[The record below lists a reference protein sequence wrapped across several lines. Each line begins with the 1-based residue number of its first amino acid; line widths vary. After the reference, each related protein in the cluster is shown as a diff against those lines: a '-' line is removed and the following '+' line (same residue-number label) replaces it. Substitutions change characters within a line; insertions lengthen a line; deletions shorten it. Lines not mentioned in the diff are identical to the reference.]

1 MPAENTCF
9 SLFADTALRFA
20 KASAALKKRFFDN
33 PYGVA
38 CSVCDRLWC
47 LKDLKPISNQEH
59 ISLLLVGGFDSV
71 EGFQV
76 CNTCRASL
84 KRGVVPTLA
93 TVNGFVYPIRPPHL
107 TSLDPVSRRLISARL
122 PFMAMQRL
130 SRVAGSL
137 SLLGQIINM
146 PVDVD
151 AMVNVLP
158 RLLGEDQAICVSIK
172 KHLLHKSTYLT
183 GMVKKKTVYEW
194 LDFLVKTPLYIE
206 HGIVFDRTRLE
217 QASQELLDPEIDLDF
232 VDAGD
237 DGASLM
243 AQQQTLNWN
252 EDKCLEIAPAQNR
265 RPLSFLFDKH
275 AEELSFPDIYYGHAR
290 EINPAINVTPFM
302 LATSEIRRRD
312 RRGAKPEHILYMAMK
327 IMVFRVH
334 HGTESK
340 FKCTGTANI
349 TRAMLN
355 DPVFMETCIER
366 NLSFLKTIPNSMQY
380 WQYRKRDV
388 FAMIRQLGKPTMFM
402 TLSASETRWPE
413 LLNILAKLSDEH
425 NIDLTDPMQQLTALQ
440 RATLVSEDPVT
451 CCVYFH
457 KFVDSLMAILSNPRI
472 SPFGKYHVVDY
483 FKRIEFQHRGSPHAH
498 ILLWLNNDPRE
509 AVSEDMPATVELID
523 FLCSIGRADLPDT
536 YSNQVHKHTFTCYK
550 RNEKHCRFN
559 IPYWPMDQTRI
570 LLPMASDDNRRK
582 NFIVKATFMR
592 KNLEEKVYHSFESF
606 LEDCDCSHENY
617 LNVIRASIR
626 RPTVFLK
633 RSLDELWTNSFNPWV
648 ASVLCSNM
656 DLQFILE
663 EFACACYIVEYV
675 NKSSRG
681 ISNLHRELIKLQ
693 EQYPDQDFKAL
704 LKKVSMNLLNSV
716 EISAQEAAW
725 FLLRQPMSEATRK
738 VEFIPTMWPHERIQ
752 TRKRNKRMD
761 QEGIDDDS
769 TDVWTS
775 NIVQKYEQRV
785 DLDEVCLADF
795 VALYTIRGNTYTMRK
810 DPRVL
815 RWCGYKMTDLTN
827 YKREM
832 VLLFLPF
839 RNETVDI
846 LDDNKFIDLYDQNE
860 TLILSKLKEY
870 DCDFNIEQ
878 TVEEYLRIVSDADQ
892 EQERNEATERYN
904 DFVRTINLD
913 PVETDNEPAP
923 TGKMAAVVKKRTNVM
938 SKQDY
943 CAIVRKTNLE
953 QRKLILHLIDDLNSF
968 SDEPNDPIQVF
979 LTGPAGCGKTF
990 TVRILMETSNRY
1002 TQSHTS
1008 LYNAYVVCA
1017 STGKAAVALNGGT
1030 IHSTFGISLANKR
1043 NSKLSFEK
1051 LQLYRN
1057 AFGNGKTVFVDE
1069 ISMVGAENF
1078 NTMHTRLQSITGNYD
1093 APFGGV
1099 CFFAIGDLN
1108 QLPPVN
1114 ALPVFKAC
1122 RDSIQGPTLWRSL
1135 KLHHLKQVMRQS
1147 DVEFSSIL
1155 TKIGS
1160 GEALTPA
1167 EAELI
1172 ESRFRTPEWCKE
1184 HKPDAV
1190 RLFHTNANVENYNA
1204 EVLKDMPGETFIA
1217 QDSYT
1222 GYLNAE
1228 QLASARRKVHQ
1239 MKYTDTGCLSFMLCL
1254 VVDMPYMITTNIE
1267 TEDGLVNG
1275 AIGKLKLIEHCE
1287 DDSEERISRLWMKF
1301 ENDAIGAVLRS
1312 KSRSRPDN
1320 VDRDWVPV
1328 MKRTVSFKVGSITCK
1343 RVQFPL
1349 VSACALTVHKSQGGT
1364 FSEIVFDYSK
1374 RQDQQLVYVG
1384 LSRVTSLEG
1393 LFLTDSTGE
1402 NKFYHARQCNTP
1414 RMVDLRTEQKRLRNH
1429 QLVTHSDQLED
1440 FLESTDHTSSLI
1452 SFNVQSLNA
1461 HHEDVSTD
1469 FLLTKADL
1477 LALSETWLSD
1487 CSNVGIQGYHCITE
1501 FKRANVQ
1508 AGGVAI
1514 FQKDSSTSTAI
1525 PHNLVQLSEEHDP
1538 ILLEADAFGD
1548 ICATEVFENGI
1559 GTLFVVVYISPNHTY
1574 KQTITFLTRNLF
1586 RYAKQ
1591 DIRIVVSGDFNLD
1604 ILKPEY
1610 RKFVQFMKDFL
1621 NLDLNS
1627 DPLQT
1632 TTFGRTCLDLVFVRN
1647 IQAQT
1652 RRYVSYFSYHR
1663 PMLTL
1668 VDTPI

>member
-1 MPAENTCF
+1 
-9 SLFADTALRFA
+9 
-20 KASAALKKRFFDN
+20 
-33 PYGVA
+33 
-38 CSVCDRLWC
+38 
-47 LKDLKPISNQEH
+47 
-59 ISLLLVGGFDSV
+59 
-71 EGFQV
+71 
-76 CNTCRASL
+76 
-84 KRGVVPTLA
+84 
-93 TVNGFVYPIRPPHL
+93 
-107 TSLDPVSRRLISARL
+107 
-122 PFMAMQRL
+122 MAMQKL

-151 AMVNVLP
+151 EMVNVLP
-158 RLLGEDQAICVSIK
+158 RFLGDDHAINVSIK

-183 GMVKKKTVYEW
+183 GFVKKKTVFEW
-194 LDFLVKTPLYIE
+194 LDFLVDTPLYIE
-206 HGIVFDRTRLE
+206 HGIVFDRARLE
-217 QASQELLDPEIDLDF
+217 QASQELLDPQIELDF

-237 DGASLM
+237 DCASSM
-243 AQQQTLNWN
+243 AQQQTMCWN

-275 AEELSFPDIYYGHAR
+275 AEELSYPDIYGGQGR
-290 EINPAINVTPFM
+290 NIDPSINVTPFM

-327 IMVFRVH
+327 VMCFRVYQ
-334 HGTESK
+334 GTESK
-340 FKCTGTANI
+340 FKCTGAANI

-355 DPVFMETCIER
+355 DPLFMETCSER
-366 NLSFLKTIPNSMQY
+366 NLSFLSTIPNSAQY
-380 WQYRKRDV
+380 WQHRKRDV

-413 LLNILAKLSDEH
+413 LLKILTKLSAEH
-425 NIDLTDPMQQLTALQ
+425 NIDLTDPIQQLTALQ
-440 RATLVSEDPVT
+440 RATLVSDDPVT

-457 KFVDSLMAILSNPRI
+457 KFVDSLLNILSNPKI

-498 ILLWLNNDPRE
+498 ILLWLNGDPRE

-523 FLCSIGRADLPDT
+523 FLCSVSRVNLPDT

-582 NFIVKATFMR
+582 NFIDKAAFMR
-592 KNLEEKVYHSFESF
+592 KNLEEKVYDSFENF
-606 LEDCDCSHENY
+606 LDDSDCSYENY

-648 ASVLCSNM
+648 AGELCSNM
-656 DLQFILE
+656 DMQFILE
-663 EFACACYIVEYV
+663 EFACAAYIVEYV
-675 NKSSRG
+675 NKSNRG

-693 EQYPDQDFKAL
+693 EQYPDQDYKFL
-704 LKKVSMNLLNSV
+704 LKKVGMNLLNSV
-716 EISAQEAAW
+716 EISAQEGAW
-725 FLLRQPMSEATRK
+725 YLLRQPMSEASRK
-738 VEFIPTMWPHERIQ
+738 VEFIPTMWPHERTQ

-775 NIVQKYEQRV
+775 NIVQKYEQRTE
-785 DLDEVCLADF
+785 LDDVCLADF
-795 VALYTIRGNTYTMRK
+795 VARYTIRGNTYTLRK

-846 LDDNKFIDLYDQNE
+846 LDDNKFIDLYDRNE
-860 TLILSKLKEY
+860 TLILTKLKEY

-878 TVEEYLRIVSDADQ
+878 TVEEYLRIVADNDQ
-892 EQERNEATERYN
+892 DEVQNEATERYN

-913 PVETDNEPAP
+913 PIEPEQEP
-923 TGKMAAVVKKRTNVM
+923 SSTNKLPAVIKKRTNVL

-943 CAIVRKTNLE
+943 CAIVRKTNFE
-953 QRKLILHLIDDLNSF
+953 QRKLILHVIDDLNTF
-968 SDEPNDPIQVF
+968 SDEPNEPIQVF

-990 TVRILMETSNRY
+990 TVRALMETYNRF
-1002 TQSHTS
+1002 TQEHSS
-1008 LYNAYVVCA
+1008 QYNAYIACA

-1030 IHSTFGISLANKR
+1030 VHSTFSISLGNKR

-1057 AFGNGKTVFVDE
+1057 AFGNGKAIFVDE
-1069 ISMVGAENF
+1069 ISMVGAENL
-1078 NTMHTRLQSITGNYD
+1078 NTMHTRLQQITGNYD
-1093 APFGGV
+1093 APFGGLP
-1099 CFFAIGDLN
+1099 FFPIGDN
-1108 QLPPVN
+1108 FQLPPVN

-1122 RDSIQGPTLWRSL
+1122 RDSVQGPVVWRSL
-1135 KLHHLKQVMRQS
+1135 KLHLLKQVMRQS

-1167 EAELI
+1167 ETELI

-1184 HKPDAV
+1184 HKPDAI
-1190 RLFHTNANVENYNA
+1190 RLFHCNANVENYNA
-1204 EVLKDMPGETFIA
+1204 EVLRDMEGENFIA
-1217 QDSYT
+1217 QDSFT
-1222 GYLNAE
+1222 GYKNAE
-1228 QLASARRKVHQ
+1228 QLASARSKLHK
-1239 MKYTDTGCLSFMLCL
+1239 MKYTDTGCLPYLLCL

-1267 TEDGLVNG
+1267 TQDGLVNG
-1275 AIGKLKLIEHCE
+1275 AIGKLKLIEHWE
-1287 DDSEERISRLWMKF
+1287 DDSGERICRLWMKF
-1301 ENDAIGAVLRS
+1301 ENDVIGAVLRS
-1312 KSRSRPDN
+1312 KPRSRPPN
-1320 VDRDWVPV
+1320 VERDWVPIS
-1328 MKRTVSFKVGSITCK
+1328 KRTVSIKLGGITCK
-1343 RVQFPL
+1343 RNQFPI

-1364 FSEIVFDYSK
+1364 FSELVFDYNK
-1374 RQDQQLVYVG
+1374 KQDQQLVYVG

-1393 LFLTDSTGE
+1393 LYLTDSSGE
-1402 NKFYHARQCNTP
+1402 HKFYHAKQCNTP
-1414 RMVDLRTEQKRLRNH
+1414 RMVDLRTEQQRLNNH
-1429 QLVTHSDQLED
+1429 QLVTHSDILEE
-1440 FLESTDHTSSLI
+1440 FLDSTDHSSSLI
-1452 SFNVQSLNA
+1452 SFNVESLNA
-1461 HHEDVSTD
+1461 HHLDVSTD
-1469 FLLTKADL
+1469 FLLTKVDF
-1477 LALSETWLSD
+1477 LALSETWLNN
-1487 CSNVGIQGYHCITE
+1487 CSNVGIEGYHCIAE
-1501 FKRANVQ
+1501 FKRANVR

-1514 FQKDSSTSTAI
+1514 FQKNSSSSTAMS
-1525 PHNLVQLSEEHDP
+1525 HNLEQLSEEHDP
-1538 ILLEADAFGD
+1538 ILLEADSFGD
-1548 ICATEVFENGI
+1548 ICATEVSENGI
-1559 GTLFVVVYISPNHTY
+1559 QTLFVVVYISPSATY
-1574 KQTITFLTRNLF
+1574 KQKISFLIRNLF
-1586 RYAKQ
+1586 WYAKQ
-1591 DIRIVVSGDFNLD
+1591 DIRIVVSGDFNID
-1604 ILKPEY
+1604 ILKPENL
-1610 RKFVQFMKDFL
+1610 KFVDFMKEYL
-1621 NLDLNS
+1621 KLDLLS

-1632 TTFGRTCLDLVFVRN
+1632 TTFGRTCLDLVFGRN
-1647 IQAQT
+1647 VLTQS

-1663 PMLTL
+1663 PILTL
-1668 VDTPI
+1668 VDTPA